1 MKNKGLSASIMDD
14 CIMKKRTVLFC
25 TALCLLCTLNAPGE
39 SRTIENGPS
48 PSRQNRSFSGE
59 RIHFVRKGETLYSI
73 SRRYEVSPDE
83 IRRLNSIQG
92 TALFA
97 GMRLRIPGEPSSFSR
112 KPRTYEAA
120 YGEGSPVFRWPVKKI
135 KSCSRD
141 GSDGVKAI
149 GIVITSDEKS
159 TVCSSAP
166 GIVEKIGRMRG
177 FGTYVVIRHASRY
190 TTVYSLLGNIQ
201 VVEGDC
207 IDGGRVIGHVL
218 DRQLHFQIDRAGRP
232 LNPLDHLP

>member
-1 MKNKGLSASIMDD
+1 MN
-14 CIMKKRTVLFC
+14 KRTVLFC
-25 TALCLLCTLNAPGE
+25 TALCLLCALNVPGE
-39 SRTIENGPS
+39 SRTIENGSS

-59 RIHFVRKGETLYSI
+59 RVHFVRKGETLYSI
-73 SRRYEVSPDE
+73 SRRYGISPDE
-83 IRRLNSIQG
+83 IRRLNSIEG
-92 TALFA
+92 AVLFS
-97 GMRLRIPGEPSSFSR
+97 GMRLRIPYNSGFTSR
-112 KPRTYEAA
+112 TPAAQKPANCDTL
-120 YGEGSPVFRWPVKKI
+120 PVFRWPVKKI

-177 FGTYVVIRHASRY
+177 FGTYVVIRHAGRY
-190 TTVYSLLGNIQ
+190 ATVYSLLGNIQ
-201 VVEGDC
+201 VTEGDY